1 MRLFGCLRSEGN
13 LMPEYKAMRAE
24 GKRVGNSHGFA
35 AGRRSAGI
43 ERGNYKKDWV
53 DKLCHCPCYFLL
65 TKEGFF
71 LRKVNNLSNMI

>member
-1 MRLFGCLRSEGN
+1 
-13 LMPEYKAMRAE
+13 MPEYKAMRAE
-24 GKRVGNSHGFA
+24 GKRVGYSRGFA
-35 AGRRSAGI
+35 AGI